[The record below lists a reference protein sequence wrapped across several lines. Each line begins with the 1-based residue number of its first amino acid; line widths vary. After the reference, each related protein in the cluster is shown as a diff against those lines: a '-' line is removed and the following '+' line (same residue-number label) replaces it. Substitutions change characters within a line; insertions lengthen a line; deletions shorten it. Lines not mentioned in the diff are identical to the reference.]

1 MDVFLSLSS
10 QPRNLV
16 PPAYFRAGAQTRST
30 SITASLVKNWRWK
43 NNATLTSAII
53 TGTSTS
59 GPITA
64 ANAAPEFM
72 PNTDTA
78 TAIASSKLLEAAV
91 NASVVVFE

>member
-1 MDVFLSLSS
+1 MRYLKLTETLLGSATTKYL
-10 QPRNLV
+10 
-16 PPAYFRAGAQTRST
+16 
-30 SITASLVKNWRWK
+30 RWN
-43 NNATLTSAII
+43 NNARLTKAII

-64 ANAAPEFM
+64 ANAAPELM

-78 TAIASSKLLEAAV
+78 TAIASSKLFEAAV